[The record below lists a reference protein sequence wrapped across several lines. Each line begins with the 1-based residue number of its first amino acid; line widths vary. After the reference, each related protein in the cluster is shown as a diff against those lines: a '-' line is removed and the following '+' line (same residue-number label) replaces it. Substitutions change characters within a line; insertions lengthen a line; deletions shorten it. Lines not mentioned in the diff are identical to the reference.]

1 MTTPT
6 SREIVRRAWEAH
18 TAIPSFNIPYPP
30 MMAPVIRALRDTETL
45 GQVTAARVEWLRFE
59 AGGPRVL
66 WEQYQELKDE
76 RYVRLHLDHVPVID
90 ESDQH
95 VDYLPIVAE
104 ALELGFDSVMV
115 DGSRLSLADN
125 IAATRRV
132 VEMAKVAGK
141 IGTDTIFFGR
151 AAEQSKPSEENSVCP
166 DFSAAVEGEL
176 GAVLGHEAGPLPPY
190 EELFASGRGF
200 TDVDEARRF
209 VVETGVDWLS
219 IAAGNI
225 HGAVSGVARHEK
237 KVEARLDVA
246 HLAKLAEATGVPLV
260 LHGGSGIKREYVQE
274 GIRAGIAKINIGTNI
289 RQPYEQG
296 RRESV
301 AVAQQ
306 SVYETVVQLVTEE
319 LQVAGSARTLAL

>member
-6 SREIVRRAWEAH
+6 SREIVHRAWEAR

-90 ESDQH
+90 ESDEE

-104 ALELGFDSVMV
+104 ALALGFDSVMV
-115 DGSRLSLADN
+115 DGSRLPLEGN

-132 VEMAKVAGK
+132 VEMAS
-141 IGTDTIFFGR
+141 
-151 AAEQSKPSEENSVCP
+151 AADGAP
-166 DFSAAVEGEL
+166 AVEGEL

-209 VVETGVDWLS
+209 VQETGVDWLS

-237 KVEARLDVA
+237 KVEARLDVD
-246 HLAKLAEATGVPLV
+246 HLAKLADAAGVPLV
-260 LHGGSGIKREYVQE
+260 LHGGSGINREFLQE
-274 GIRAGIAKINIGTNI
+274 GIGAGIAKINIGTNI
-289 RQPYEQG
+289 RQPYEQ
-296 RRESV
+296 RRLESV

-306 SVYETVVQLVTEE
+306 AVYETVVRLVTEE
-319 LQVAGSARTLAL
+319 LQVAGSARLLAF